1 MRRGGIVSGTPN
13 RHETSGRKKQN
24 GFSLLELLV
33 AVAILLIVAG
43 TVMSSMLGITWSQ
56 QTVMN
61 RTQVHSSVRNA
72 TEMLQ
77 QEIGQAGR
85 VTSQSGLSL
94 QQAVTVPNGSSSVTT
109 SPNVLTTATV
119 GAGTDSLFV
128 GEQLLVDPSAN
139 ISSGYNEE
147 TVTITAV
154 DYANHTITATFS
166 FSHAANTPVLVLGG
180 FASGIV
186 PPVTNSS
193 GTTSKIFS
201 GIGTIATD
209 MTSATA
215 SDGTTLKLYGD
226 VYGDGNMW
234 YVVYKCSPNTN
245 GTGTLY
251 RYAVQDLINGTAAT
265 LGNSKSLL
273 LDNIYGTSGTACFT
287 YTTKDVPVTIN
298 GGSVTQTFVVNVA
311 VTLTVQTQNLDLKT
325 GQPQR
330 ETKALLNIAPRNVF
344 DAWQLASAPSGYTRT
359 QPIPSNV
366 LNNFLTATLQ

>member
-1 MRRGGIVSGTPN
+1 VSGTPN
-13 RHETSGRKKQN
+13 RLETGSRKKQS

-72 TEMLQ
+72 TEMMQ

-85 VTSQSGLSL
+85 ITSQSGLSL
-94 QQAVTVPNGSSSVTT
+94 QQVVTVPSGSSSVTT

-119 GAGTDSLFV
+119 GAATDSLYV

-186 PPVTNSS
+186 PP
-193 GTTSKIFS
+193 TSKFVYS
-201 GIGTIATD
+201 CNPTCGSTNTQLTAGT
-209 MTSATA
+209 
-215 SDGTTLKLYGD
+215 SDGSGPQVLKLYGD

-234 YVVYKCSPNTN
+234 YVAYTCSPNVN

-265 LGNSKSLL
+265 LGTSKSLL
-273 LDNIYGTSGTACFT
+273 LDNIYGASNTACFT

-298 GGSVTQTFVVNVA
+298 GGSITQTFVVNVA
-311 VTLTVQTQNLDLKT
+311 VTLTVQTQNLDLQT
-325 GQPQR
+325 RQPQR

-359 QPIPSNV
+359 QPMPSNV
-366 LNNFLTATLQ
+366 LTNFLTATLN